1 MENLFEYVILGI
13 LASSVVMLDI
23 WAIRDIGNFPLDKG
37 RKKWIWTNVVMLMPL
52 LGGFLYWSL
61 GRKDLIAINS

>member
-1 MENLFEYVILGI
+1 MENLIEYIILGI
-13 LASSVVMLDI
+13 LASTVVMLDI
-23 WAIRDIGNFPLDKG
+23 WAIRDIDKFPLDKG
-37 RKKWIWTNVVMLMPL
+37 RRKWIWTNVVMLMPL